1 MKKIVIGILPQEK
14 IRERM
19 LAIARGDYKPKKGE
33 PKVWFTS
40 MKSMAEVLSDK
51 NRELLH
57 VIAEVK
63 PESLQDLAEATE
75 RKSSNLSRTL
85 KTLES
90 YGFVELRKKNKKVIP
105 VAKATEFEI
114 HAA

>member
-1 MKKIVIGILPQEK
+1 MKKIIIGILSQEK

-19 LAIARGDYKPKKGE
+19 LAIAKGEYKPKRGE

-51 NRELLH
+51 NRELLQI
-57 VIAEVK
+57 IAEIK
-63 PESLQDLAEATE
+63 PESLQDLAKATD
-75 RKSSNLSRTL
+75 RQSSNLSRTL
-85 KTLES
+85 KTLAN
-90 YGFVELRKKNKKVIP
+90 YGFVELKKKDRKIIPIAKV
-105 VAKATEFEI
+105 TEFEI